1 MRGAVAAGHRL
12 TAEAGA
18 RVLAEGGNAVDAC
31 IAAAFA
37 SWVAESPLTGPGG
50 GGFIVVHR
58 GHDRG
63 ARLLDFF
70 VDVPGRGLASHDRPA
85 MDDIDVSFG
94 DSSQVFHIG
103 APSCTVP
110 GAPAG
115 LEEAH
120 RAFGTLPWRELLA
133 PAIELAREGVELN
146 RAQAYLHAILDLILR
161 HTKEGR
167 ALYSN
172 ADGERL
178 VAGDR
183 LVMGDLADTLELLAE
198 RGAAELYTGEL
209 GRAMV
214 EHVRAAGGE
223 ITMEDL
229 REYRVIWRR
238 PVQVAFR
245 DHVFLSNPPP
255 SSGGVLIGYALRLLD
270 SLGGDPPH
278 GSAEAMAALVEAM
291 REQTRVR
298 TTTFAGELYRGG
310 LVKRLL
316 ADESVADGL
325 ERMRSQL
332 EGRPEPAGAPGT
344 THIAVVD
351 AAGNAASCTASTG
364 AGSGVIVPGT
374 GLHVNNMLGEYDLVA
389 ARVKPGM
396 RLTSMMA
403 PSLVLREGLPR
414 LVVGSAGSVRLRGA
428 ILQIVLNVI
437 QHDLPVD
444 EAIERPRVHFEDP
457 HVHCEG
463 GNDPAEMDSLEE
475 LGYQVTRWR
484 RKNLFFGGAAA
495 VEVRED
501 GSLAAAGDSR
511 RGGAGVVVESTS

>member
-1 MRGAVAAGHRL
+1 MRGAIAAGHPL

-50 GGFIVVHR
+50 GGFILVHR

-70 VDVPGRGLASHDRPA
+70 VDVPGRGLAAHERRA

-94 DSSQVFHIG
+94 DSTQVFHIG

-133 PAIELAREGVELN
+133 PAIELARSGVELT
-146 RAQAYLHAILDLILR
+146 RPQAYLHAILDLILR
-161 HTKEGR
+161 HTDEGR
-167 ALYSN
+167 TLYSR
-172 ADGERL
+172 DGERL

-198 RGAAELYTGEL
+198 RGAKEFYSGEL
-209 GRAMV
+209 AHALV
-214 EHVRAAGGE
+214 EHVRAGGGE
-223 ITMEDL
+223 ITEDDL
-229 REYRVIWRR
+229 AAYRVIWRR
-238 PVQVAFR
+238 PVRVSFR

-270 SLGGDPPH
+270 ELGIDPPA
-278 GSAEAMAALVEAM
+278 GSAEAIAELVEVM
-291 REQTRVR
+291 REGTRVR
-298 TTTFAGELYRGG
+298 TDAFAAELYRGG

-316 ADESVADGL
+316 SDESVAEGL
-325 ERMRSQL
+325 ERLRGEL
-332 EGRPEPAGAPGT
+332 EGRPEVAGAPGT

-351 AAGNAASCTASTG
+351 ASGNAASCTASTG
-364 AGSGVIVPGT
+364 SGSGVIVPGT
-374 GLHVNNMLGEYDLVA
+374 GVHVNNMLGEYDLVA
-389 ARVKPGM
+389 TRVKPGM

-403 PSLVLREGLPR
+403 PSLVLRGELPR

-437 QHDLPVD
+437 RHELDV
-444 EAIERPRVHFEDP
+444 EGAIERPRVHFEDT

-463 GNDPAEMDSLEE
+463 GTDPAEIDRLEAM
-475 LGYQVTRWR
+475 GYDITRWR
-484 RKNLFFGGAAA
+484 RKNLYFGGAAA

>member
-1 MRGAVAAGHRL
+1 MRGAIAAGHEV
-12 TAEAGA
+12 TAETGA
-18 RVLAEGGNAVDAC
+18 RVLAAGGNAVDAC
-31 IAAAFA
+31 VAAGFA
-37 SWVAESPLTGPGG
+37 SWVTESPLTGPGG
-50 GGFIVVHR
+50 GGFMLVHR

-70 VDVPGRGLASHDRPA
+70 VDVPGRGLEAHERRP

-94 DSSQVFHIG
+94 DSNQIFHIG

-133 PAIELAREGVELN
+133 PAIELARSGVELN

-161 HTKEGR
+161 NAEEGQ

-172 ADGERL
+172 EGERL

-183 LVMGDLADTLELLAE
+183 LVMTDLAGTLELLAE
-198 RGAAELYTGEL
+198 RGAQEFYGGEL
-209 GRAMV
+209 ARAMV
-214 EHVRAAGGE
+214 EHVRAGGGE
-223 ITMEDL
+223 ITDEDL
-229 REYRVIWRR
+229 ADYRVIWRR
-238 PVQVAFR
+238 PVRVSFR

-270 SLGGDPPH
+270 ALGADAPP
-278 GSAEAMAALVEAM
+278 GTADAIAPLVEVM
-291 REQTRVR
+291 REQTRAR
-298 TTTFAGELYRGG
+298 TDAFAAELYRGG

-325 ERMRSQL
+325 RRVRAQL
-332 EGRPEPAGAPGT
+332 EGRPEVAGAPGT

-364 AGSGVIVPGT
+364 SGSGVIVPGT
-374 GLHVNNMLGEYDLVA
+374 AVHVNNMLGEYDLVA

-403 PSLVLREGLPR
+403 PSRVLRGGPPR
-414 LVVGSAGSVRLRGA
+414 PVVGSAGSVRLRGA
-428 ILQIVLNVI
+428 ILQIV
-437 QHDLPVD
+437 
-444 EAIERPRVHFEDP
+444 
-457 HVHCEG
+457 
-463 GNDPAEMDSLEE
+463 
-475 LGYQVTRWR
+475 
-484 RKNLFFGGAAA
+484 
-495 VEVRED
+495 
-501 GSLAAAGDSR
+501 
-511 RGGAGVVVESTS
+511 

>member
-1 MRGAVAAGHRL
+1 MRGAIAAGHPL

-18 RVLAEGGNAVDAC
+18 RVLSEGGNAVDAC

-37 SWVAESPLTGPGG
+37 SWVTESPLTGPGG
-50 GGFIVVHR
+50 GGFMLVHR

-70 VDVPGRGLASHDRPA
+70 VDVPGRGLEDHERRP
-85 MDDIDVSFG
+85 MDDVDVSFG
-94 DSSQVFHIG
+94 DSNQIFHIG

-133 PAIELAREGVELN
+133 PAIELARSGVELN

-161 HTKEGR
+161 HTEEGQ
-167 ALYSN
+167 ALYSKS
-172 ADGERL
+172 GERL

-183 LVMGDLADTLELLAE
+183 LVMTDLAETLELLAE
-198 RGAAELYTGEL
+198 RGAQEFYSGEL
-209 GRAMV
+209 ARAMV
-214 EHVRAAGGE
+214 EHVRAGGGE
-223 ITMEDL
+223 ITDEDL
-229 REYRVIWRR
+229 ADYRVIWRR
-238 PVQVAFR
+238 PVRVSFR

-270 SLGGDPPH
+270 ALGTDAPP
-278 GSAEAMAALVEAM
+278 GSAEAIAPLVEVM

-298 TTTFAGELYRGG
+298 TDAFAAELYRGG

-325 ERMRSQL
+325 RRVRAQL
-332 EGRPEPAGAPGT
+332 EGRPEVAGAPGT

-364 AGSGVIVPGT
+364 SGSGVIVPGT
-374 GLHVNNMLGEYDLVA
+374 AVHVNNMLGEYDLVA

-403 PSLVLREGLPR
+403 PSLVLRGDVPR
-414 LVVGSAGSVRLRGA
+414 VVVGSAGSVRLRGA

-437 QHDLPVD
+437 QHELDVE

-463 GNDPAEMDSLEE
+463 GTDPSEMDRLEGM
-475 LGYQVTRWR
+475 GYDVTRWR
-484 RKNLFFGGAAA
+484 RKNLYFGGAAA

-501 GSLAAAGDSR
+501 GSLAAAGDPR